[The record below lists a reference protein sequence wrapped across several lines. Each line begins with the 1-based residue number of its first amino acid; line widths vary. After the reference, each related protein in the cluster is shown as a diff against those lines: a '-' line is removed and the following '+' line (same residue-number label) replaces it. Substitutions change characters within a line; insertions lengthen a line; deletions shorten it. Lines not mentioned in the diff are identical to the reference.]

1 MTSFLPLSVYHFTKT
16 IYQSHS
22 TASLAAM
29 LTSTSHLINVLGTHT
44 LVNSFLSPFV
54 FLSLTVFINIVNKSS
69 RRLKKEKGNNV
80 NVNANLISRKP
91 DVVSCEKHSRRPN
104 CMDASMQSGVQFC
117 HSLSEENSVRDD
129 MIHKEHNY
137 NRDMN
142 ANVSDFNDLN
152 KRHQCRTDGHHCES
166 DKHQCGIDR
175 HQCRTD
181 RHQCGTDRH
190 QCRTDRH
197 QCRTNGHQCRTNNI
211 KHRHIKDEL
220 NIKRVMGIYL
230 DVDDVTFR
238 FDFYEYMYG
247 LCLSL
252 CVYTRSDVIL
262 LPLFIGISYSRFSCH
277 KIVRLLVYIY
287 LLGFLTGLLIGGFY
301 DYLCY
306 GAWFISPYQWLNLNV
321 LHNTSNLLF
330 GIEPFTFYLNN
341 VVFIDLTHVI
351 LTAIMSL
358 NFLFSRNV
366 LPLNGR
372 TFLETSKF
380 NLKGNINKH
389 RSAPML
395 TFLMLLL
402 IYSMSGHK
410 EVRFFHNGVVFIYIY
425 SSYAILRMLRIAI
438 QLANQNVKVLYQ
450 YCFTYTFYLFIG
462 LLASSQLSSFLQ
474 LRGDSISK
482 WTYMGN
488 DVSHQTNT
496 CLDFIRQQ
504 DDVTGVFLDQPIYM
518 TGVYTVLHKD
528 VPIFALNFH
537 EFFEFNIKSRFEVV
551 NIVNQN
557 ISLSV
562 FGQISNFISIHNT
575 HYLWKQLILQPEYNY
590 LVLRTERQ
598 FTDTGYTEVF
608 RSGKSKVMKRQDT
621 NETNTEQFKIAT
633 KAPLG
638 YNATVLEY
646 EGYWLIRYGLY
657 KIAESKLLF
666 ANRLDNSRIG
676 PYQLLI
682 GLFQRFKQSALIK
695 NVLDACVTLH
705 KEVDCLGVYNPI
717 RLQDVYSS
725 ELLSLYDNGV

>member
-1 MTSFLPLSVYHFTKT
+1 MTSFLPLGVYHFTKT

-22 TASLAAM
+22 TASLAAI
-29 LTSTSHLINVLGTHT
+29 LTSTSHLINVLGTHS
-44 LVNSFLSPFV
+44 LVNSFLSPFI

-69 RRLKKEKGNNV
+69 QSLKEEEES
-80 NVNANLISRKP
+80 NASDNLVARKP
-91 DVVSCEKHSRRPN
+91 DFVSCEKHSRRPD
-104 CMDASMQSGVQFC
+104 CLDASMQSGLQLC
-117 HSLSEENSVRDD
+117 HSLSEENKVRED
-129 MIHKEHNY
+129 MIYKEHNY

-152 KRHQCRTDGHHCES
+152 KRYQY
-166 DKHQCGIDR
+166 K
-175 HQCRTD
+175 
-181 RHQCGTDRH
+181 TDRH
-190 QCRTDRH
+190 QCRTVRH
-197 QCRTNGHQCRTNNI
+197 QCQTDNI

-220 NIKRVMGIYL
+220 NIKQRIGIYL
-230 DVDDVTFR
+230 DVDDATFR
-238 FDFYEYMYG
+238 FDLHEYLNG

-252 CVYTRSDVIL
+252 CVYTRCDVIL
-262 LPLFIGISYSRFSCH
+262 LPLFVGISSSRFSCH
-277 KIVRLLVYIY
+277 KIVRLLVFLHIY

-306 GAWFISPYQWLNLNV
+306 GDWFISPYQWLNLNV

-330 GIEPFTFYLNN
+330 GIEPFTFYLYN
-341 VVFIDLTHVI
+341 VVFTDLTHVI
-351 LTAIMSL
+351 LTALMSL

-366 LPLNGR
+366 LSSNGR

-380 NLKGNINKH
+380 KLKSNVNKH

-395 TFLMLLL
+395 TFLFLLL
-402 IYSMSGHK
+402 IYSLSGHK
-410 EVRFFHNGVVFIYIY
+410 EVRFFHNGVVFMYIY
-425 SSYAILRMLRIAI
+425 SSYAILRMLRITI
-438 QLANQNVKVLYQ
+438 QLTNQNVKVFYQ
-450 YCFTYTFYLFIG
+450 YCFTYSFYLFIG

-474 LRGDSISK
+474 LRGDAISK
-482 WTYMGN
+482 WTYTGN

-496 CLDFIRQQ
+496 CLDFIRQR

-518 TGVYTVLHKD
+518 TGSYTVLHKD
-528 VPIFALNFH
+528 VPILALNFH
-537 EFFEFNIKSRFEVV
+537 EFFEFHRKSRLEIV

-562 FGQISNFISIHNT
+562 FGQISNFISIYNT
-575 HYLWKQLILQPEYNY
+575 NYLWRQLILQPEYNY

-608 RSGKSKVMKRQDT
+608 RRGKSKVMKRQDT
-621 NETNTEQFKIAT
+621 NETHTELLNIAT

-657 KIAESKLLF
+657 KLAESKLLF

-682 GLFQRFKQSALIK
+682 GLFQRFKQNVLIQ

>member
-22 TASLAAM
+22 TASLAAI
-29 LTSTSHLINVLGTHT
+29 LTSTSHLVNVLETHT

-54 FLSLTVFINIVNKSS
+54 FLSLTVLINIVNKSS
-69 RRLKKEKGNNV
+69 RRLKEEEES
-80 NVNANLISRKP
+80 NANDNLVARKP
-91 DVVSCEKHSRRPN
+91 DFVSCEKQSRRPDYT
-104 CMDASMQSGVQFC
+104 DASMQSGLQLC
-117 HSLSEENSVRDD
+117 YSPSEENHVKGD

-152 KRHQCRTDGHHCES
+152 KRHQR
-166 DKHQCGIDR
+166 K
-175 HQCRTD
+175 
-181 RHQCGTDRH
+181 TDRH
-190 QCRTDRH
+190 QCRTDGH
-197 QCRTNGHQCRTNNI
+197 QCKTERHKCGSDRHQCRTNNI

-220 NIKRVMGIYL
+220 NIKRIIGIYL
-230 DVDDVTFR
+230 DVDDVTFW
-238 FDFYEYMYG
+238 FDFYEYING

-252 CVYTRSDVIL
+252 CVYTRCDVIL

-277 KIVRLLVYIY
+277 KIVRILVFLHIY

-306 GAWFISPYQWLNLNV
+306 GTWIISPYQWLNLNV
-321 LHNTSNLLF
+321 LHNTSYLLF
-330 GIEPFTFYLNN
+330 GIEPFTFYLKNI
-341 VVFIDLTHVI
+341 VFVDMTHVI
-351 LTAIMSL
+351 LTAIMIL
-358 NFLFSRNV
+358 NFFFSRNV
-366 LPLNGR
+366 LPSNGR
-372 TFLETSKF
+372 TFLETSK
-380 NLKGNINKH
+380 LKLKSNSNKH

-395 TFLMLLL
+395 TFLFLLL
-402 IYSMSGHK
+402 FYSLSGHK
-410 EVRFFHNGVVFIYIY
+410 EMRFFHNGVVFMYIY
-425 SSYAILRMLRIAI
+425 SSYAILRMLRITI
-438 QLANQNVKVLYQ
+438 QLTNQNVKVFYQ
-450 YCFTYTFYLFIG
+450 YCFTYSFYSFIG

-474 LRGDSISK
+474 LRGDTISR
-482 WTYMGN
+482 WSYTGN

-518 TGVYTVLHKD
+518 TGGYTVLHKD
-528 VPIFALNFH
+528 VPILALNFH
-537 EFFEFNIKSRFEVV
+537 EFFEFNRKSRLEIV

-562 FGQISNFISIHNT
+562 FGQISNFISIYNT
-575 HYLWKQLILQPEYNY
+575 NYLWRQLILQPEYNY

-598 FTDTGYTEVF
+598 FTDTGYSEVF

-621 NETNTEQFKIAT
+621 NETATELLNVAS

-646 EGYWLIRYGLY
+646 EGHWLIRYGLY
-657 KIAESKLLF
+657 KLAETKLLF

-682 GLFQRFKQSALIK
+682 GLFKRFRQNALIQ

-705 KEVDCLGVYNPI
+705 KEADCLGVYNPV

-725 ELLSLYDNGV
+725 ELLSLYNNGV

>member
-22 TASLAAM
+22 TASLAAI

-69 RRLKKEKGNNV
+69 RRLKEEEDSTV
-80 NVNANLISRKP
+80 NDNLVARKP
-91 DVVSCEKHSRRPN
+91 DLVSCEKHSRRPN

-152 KRHQCRTDGHHCES
+152 KSHQYRTDGHQCRTNRHQCRTNRHQCRTDGH
-166 DKHQCGIDR
+166 QC
-175 HQCRTD
+175 QTD
-181 RHQCGTDRH
+181 
-190 QCRTDRH
+190 
-197 QCRTNGHQCRTNNI
+197 NI

-220 NIKRVMGIYL
+220 NIKRRIGIYL

-238 FDFYEYMYG
+238 FDLYEYIYG

-252 CVYTRSDVIL
+252 CVYTRCDVIL

-277 KIVRLLVYIY
+277 KIVRILVFLHMY

-306 GAWFISPYQWLNLNV
+306 GTWFISPYQWLNLNV

-330 GIEPFTFYLNN
+330 GVEPFTFYLKNILF
-341 VVFIDLTHVI
+341 VDMTHVI

-358 NFLFSRNV
+358 NFLFSRYV
-366 LPLNGR
+366 LPFNGR
-372 TFLETSKF
+372 TFLETSRY
-380 NLKGNINKH
+380 NLKCNVDKH

-395 TFLMLLL
+395 TFLFLLL
-402 IYSMSGHK
+402 IYSLSGHK
-410 EVRFFHNGVVFIYIY
+410 EVRFFHNGVVFMYTY
-425 SSYAILRMLRIAI
+425 SSYAILRMLRITI
-438 QLANQNVKVLYQ
+438 QLTNQNVKVFYQ
-450 YCFTYTFYLFIG
+450 YCFTYSFYLFIG

-474 LRGDSISK
+474 LRGDAISR
-482 WTYMGN
+482 WTYAGN

-496 CLDFIRQQ
+496 CLDYIRQQ

-518 TGVYTVLHKD
+518 TGGYTVLHKD
-528 VPIFALNFH
+528 VPILSLNFH
-537 EFFEFNIKSRFEVV
+537 EFFEFNRKSRLEIV

-562 FGQISNFISIHNT
+562 FGQISNFISIYNT

-598 FTDTGYTEVF
+598 FTDTGYTEIF

-621 NETNTEQFKIAT
+621 NETATELLNVAS

-657 KIAESKLLF
+657 KLAETKLLF

-682 GLFQRFKQSALIK
+682 GLFQRFKQNVLIQ

-725 ELLSLYDNGV
+725 ELLSFYDNGV

>member
-1 MTSFLPLSVYHFTKT
+1 M
-16 IYQSHS
+16 
-22 TASLAAM
+22 
-29 LTSTSHLINVLGTHT
+29 INVLGTHT

-54 FLSLTVFINIVNKSS
+54 FLSLTAFINIINKSS
-69 RRLKKEKGNNV
+69 RRQKEEEDSTV
-80 NVNANLISRKP
+80 NDNLVARKP
-91 DVVSCEKHSRRPN
+91 DLVSWEKHSRRPE
-104 CMDASMQSGVQFC
+104 CAGASMQSDLQLC
-117 HSLSEENSVRDD
+117 HSLSEENNVGVD

-137 NRDMN
+137 NRDIN
-142 ANVSDFNDLN
+142 ANVSGFNDLN
-152 KRHQCRTDGHHCES
+152 KRHRCKTE
-166 DKHQCGIDR
+166 
-175 HQCRTD
+175 
-181 RHQCGTDRH
+181 RHQCGSDR
-190 QCRTDRH
+190 
-197 QCRTNGHQCRTNNI
+197 HQCRTNNI

-220 NIKRVMGIYL
+220 NIKRIIRIYL

-238 FDFYEYMYG
+238 FDLYEYMYG

-252 CVYTRSDVIL
+252 CVYTRCDVIL

-277 KIVRLLVYIY
+277 KIVRFLVFLHIY
-287 LLGFLTGLLIGGFY
+287 LLGFLTGLLVGGFY

-306 GAWFISPYQWLNLNV
+306 GAWFISPHQWLNLNV

-341 VVFIDLTHVI
+341 VVFTDLTHVI
-351 LTAIMSL
+351 LTALMSL
-358 NFLFSRNV
+358 NFLFARNG
-366 LPLNGR
+366 LPSNGR
-372 TFLETSKF
+372 TFLETSK
-380 NLKGNINKH
+380 LKLKSNVNKH
-389 RSAPML
+389 SSAPML
-395 TFLMLLL
+395 TFIFLLL
-402 IYSMSGHK
+402 IYSLSGHK
-410 EVRFFHNGVVFIYIY
+410 EVRFFHNGVVFMYIY
-425 SSYAILRMLRIAI
+425 SSFAILRMLRKTIK
-438 QLANQNVKVLYQ
+438 LTNQNVKVFYQ
-450 YCFTYTFYLFIG
+450 YCFTYSFYLFIG

-474 LRGDSISK
+474 LRGDAISR
-482 WTYMGN
+482 WTYTGN

-518 TGVYTVLHKD
+518 TGGYTVLHKD
-528 VPIFALNFH
+528 VPFLALNVH
-537 EFFEFNIKSRFEVV
+537 EFFEFNRKSRLELL
-551 NIVNQN
+551 NIANQN

-562 FGQISNFISIHNT
+562 FGQISNFISIYNT

-621 NETNTEQFKIAT
+621 NETVTELLNVAS

-657 KIAESKLLF
+657 KLAESKLLF

-682 GLFQRFKQSALIK
+682 GLFQRFKQNLLIQ

-705 KEVDCLGVYNPI
+705 KEVHCLGAYNPV

-725 ELLSLYDNGV
+725 ELLSLYDHGV